1 MSNARVMN
9 FLSDSKEQLV
19 CEVVI
24 KSIYGK
30 PCAEN
35 GGFDYQWKVVI
46 ADLMEVINS
55 HESLTEALKR
65 MRQGSIVSEDGNF
78 SACQLELGEIFCHT
92 SNYSKIEYTVTVREA
107 YLNKVNPF
115 LMVANKP
122 GTYKENQLAS
132 GPPTAKDQPS
142 V

>member
-1 MSNARVMN
+1 MSRSRVLT

-19 CEVVI
+19 CEVTI
-24 KSIYGK
+24 KTL
-30 PCAEN
+30 N
-35 GGFDYQWKVVI
+35 GNSSFDADSLWGTVTM
-46 ADLMEVINS
+46 DLMSVIDSN
-55 HESLTEALKR
+55 ESLTEALKR
-65 MRQGSIVSEDGNF
+65 MRQGSIVAEDGNF
-78 SACQLELGEIFCHT
+78 SACQLELGEIDCYT
-92 SNYSKIEYTVTVREA
+92 SNYSKVVYTATVREA

-122 GTYKENQLAS
+122 GTYEENQLAS